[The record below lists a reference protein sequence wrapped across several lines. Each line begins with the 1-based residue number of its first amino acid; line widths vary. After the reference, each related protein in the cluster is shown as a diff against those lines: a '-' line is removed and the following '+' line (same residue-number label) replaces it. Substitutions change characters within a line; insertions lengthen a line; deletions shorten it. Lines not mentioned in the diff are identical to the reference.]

1 MLIIDAFAFCR
12 SGEQQSGVL
21 SPDQLVRL
29 RAECVSGQGEVAW
42 KLVGTT
48 HASGYPT
55 LRLSV
60 HATIHLMC
68 QRCLTPFVFQIQ
80 SESTVILAKDEQVAD
95 EIEASLEYGE
105 EGGDAGF
112 DTEVI
117 VGSKAFDIM
126 ALIEDEALLAIPQSP
141 KHEVCPAKEVAE
153 KLDAFAIAKK
163 ESPFAALK
171 GQIMFGK
178 AVGKTKN

>member
-12 SGEQQSGVL
+12 SGEQQAGTL
-21 SPDQLVRL
+21 SPDELVRL
-29 RAECVSGQGEVAW
+29 RAECVSGQGEVVW
-42 KLVGTT
+42 KLAGST

-55 LRLSV
+55 LHLSV
-60 HATIHLMC
+60 HASIQLMC

-95 EIEASLEYGE
+95 EIEASLE
-105 EGGDAGF
+105 D
-112 DTEVI
+112 DQIEVI
-117 VGSKAFDIM
+117 VGSKTFDIM
-126 ALIEDEALLAIPQSP
+126 ALIEDEALLAIPLSP
-141 KHEVCPAKEVAE
+141 KHEVCPPKE

-171 GQIMFGK
+171 DQIMFGK
-178 AVGKTKN
+178 AAGKAKN